1 MPMAKDAYRQTMEYV
16 EKTGL
21 LQNTARLLT
30 AVSGGAD
37 SVFLFYVMRECC
49 SKQHIPMK
57 VIHVHHGIRGTEADR
72 DAAFVESLCKEH
84 DVPFRLFRRD
94 IPKEAAEKH
103 MTVEEAGR
111 AARYQIFEAEAEK
124 VTGTKVAL
132 AHQKNDQA
140 ETLLFNL
147 ARGTGLKGLCSLR
160 PIRGIYIRPL
170 LSVSREEEVD
180 WLTSHHHTWCED
192 STNAD
197 DEAARNR
204 IRHYVIPYLTK
215 EINAQTVS
223 HLADTA
229 RIAAETS
236 DFVAGEAQKR
246 YEWYV
251 TVTADPAGRFVREDL
266 VKNEPQLMQEEVIR
280 LCIGEV
286 LKTLKDVSR
295 LHVEVIL
302 GLFGRENGKFLDLP
316 KGLVA
321 EKKRGGVWIG
331 LRARG
336 MSKIKAGRRK
346 A

>member
-1 MPMAKDAYRQTMEYV
+1 MAKDAYRRTMEYV

-37 SVFLFYVMRECC
+37 SVFLFYVMQECC
-49 SKQHIPMK
+49 RRRHIPME
-57 VIHVHHGIRGTEADR
+57 VVHVHHGIRGPEANR
-72 DAAFVESLCKEH
+72 DAAFVRSLCKEH
-84 DVPFRLFRRD
+84 GVPFRFFQRD
-94 IPKEAAEKH
+94 IPKEAAERH

-111 AARYQIFEAEAEK
+111 AARYQIFEAEAAK
-124 VTGTKVAL
+124 VPGTKVAL

-170 LSVSREEEVD
+170 LSVTREEEVD
-180 WLTSHHHTWCED
+180 WLTSHDHTWCED

-236 DFVAGEAQKR
+236 DFVAEEARKR
-246 YEWYV
+246 YERYV
-251 TVTADPAGRFVREDL
+251 TVTIDPEGRMVAENL
-266 VKNEPQLMQEEVIR
+266 MEHEPRLMQEEVIR

-286 LKTLKDVSR
+286 LKTLKDVSG
-295 LHVEVIL
+295 LHIELVL
-302 GLFGRENGKFLDLP
+302 KLFGRENGKFLDLP

-321 EKKRGGVWIG
+321 EKQRGGVWIG

-336 MSKIKAGRRK
+336 MAKIKAGRRK